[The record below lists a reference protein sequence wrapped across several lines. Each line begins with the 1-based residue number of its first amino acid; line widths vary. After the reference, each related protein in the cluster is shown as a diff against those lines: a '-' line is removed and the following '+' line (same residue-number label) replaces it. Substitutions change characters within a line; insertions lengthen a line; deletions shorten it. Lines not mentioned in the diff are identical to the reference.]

1 MLSSS
6 NGVLRTLPLINMRLY
21 LVLLKLF
28 VISALLII
36 SNRNLALH
44 DDSAREL
51 FIDEYYHW
59 LSGTFDKGAFL
70 TGYVVRSEW
79 LPDTNVNRSL
89 VRSDSVLFTQR

>member
-1 MLSSS
+1 MK
-6 NGVLRTLPLINMRLY
+6 LY

-28 VISALLII
+28 VISALLIV

-44 DDSAREL
+44 DASAREL

-79 LPDTNVNRSL
+79 LPDTSSNRTSM
-89 VRSDSVLFTQR
+89 RSDSVLFAQR